1 MLLIASYREE
11 DLAAGDPLR
20 AALGELTGQP
30 ATKRVELAPLSAS
43 AVRQLV
49 GLDAAE
55 LRRLTGGNPFCV
67 YLVSR
72 WCWPT
77 AGPACGFAGSGL
89 AVNQSPGGPV
99 WALSGAGRGAVE
111 RVQFGASLRCE
122 VG

>member
-55 LRRLTGGNPFCV
+55 L
-67 YLVSR
+67 
-72 WCWPT
+72 
-77 AGPACGFAGSGL
+77 SG
-89 AVNQSPGGPV
+89 
-99 WALSGAGRGAVE
+99 
-111 RVQFGASLRCE
+111 
-122 VG
+122 